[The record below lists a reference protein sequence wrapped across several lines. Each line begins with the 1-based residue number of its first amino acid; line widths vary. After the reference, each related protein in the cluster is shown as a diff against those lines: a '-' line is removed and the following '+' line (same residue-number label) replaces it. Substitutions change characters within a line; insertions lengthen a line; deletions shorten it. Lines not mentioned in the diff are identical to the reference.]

1 MSIRKKLL
9 KKLSRSKLSIRAQKL
24 KPRKVKPFEDVLPV
38 AGLNKPASII
48 YRALN
53 DLGIPFR
60 TEVPFGGG
68 SILGGARVDFDLVGR
83 NTVIEY
89 NGPFHDTLEG
99 QRRDFIR
106 NLAVPLRRIIIIR
119 VGDLPTIKPTLL
131 RKLGQPV

>member
-1 MSIRKKLL
+1 MAIRKKAL
-9 KKLSRSKLSIRAQKL
+9 KKLGRSKLSVRAQKL
-24 KPRKVKPFEDVLPV
+24 KPRKVPPFEDVLPV

-48 YRALN
+48 FRALN
-53 DLGIPFR
+53 DLKIPFR
-60 TEVPFGGG
+60 AEVPFGGG
-68 SILGGARVDFDLVGR
+68 STLGGARVDFDLIGR

-119 VGDLPTIKPTLL
+119 VGDLPNIKPTLL